1 MVIIMQDTI
10 AAVSTAMGKGGIA
23 VIRISGE
30 RAVSVADKMFKP
42 LNGKSLLDAHSSS
55 AVYGNIYFEGNK
67 IDDGVVTIFRSP
79 RSFTG
84 EDTVEISCH
93 GGILLQEKVLRS
105 ALKSGARMAEAG
117 EFTKRAFINGK
128 ISLSEAEAV
137 ISKINAESEE
147 QLKLAVSH
155 ADGKLKNE
163 MNSIINALVKV
174 LSSCYVLCDYPDEDL
189 SEISTDEI
197 ISTLENCIERC
208 DMLIKSYK
216 TGHAVAEGIPTVIVG
231 QPNTGKSSLLNAFLG
246 YDRAIVTDIAG
257 TTRDV
262 IEERV
267 YVGRVTLS
275 VADTAGI
282 RFGDGVDTV
291 EKLGVSRSI
300 EKLKNAEL
308 ALAVFDGSKEFSEQD
323 NEIISVLKRFSCPK
337 IAVINKSDLGI
348 RFDTSLLKE
357 TCDKTVEI
365 SALSQKGIENLI
377 SAIEDMYFDG
387 EIDYNQTPVLALAR
401 QKNSVSLGREHIQRA
416 LNAIRLGIS
425 PDMAGFDI
433 EDAIAEFEA
442 LDGRRVS
449 EMIVSQIF
457 SGFCVG
463 K

>member
-1 MVIIMQDTI
+1 MQDTI

-30 RAVSVADKMFKP
+30 SAISVGDKIFKP
-42 LNGKSLLDAHSSS
+42 SNGKSLIDIPSSS
-55 AVYGNIYFEGNK
+55 VVYGNIYFDGNK
-67 IDDGVVTIFRSP
+67 IDDGVATIFRAP

-93 GGILLQEKVLRS
+93 GGILLQEKVLQS
-105 ALKSGARMAEAG
+105 ALKNGARLAEAG

-163 MNSIINALVKV
+163 MNSIIDNLVKV

-197 ISTLENCIERC
+197 ISSLEGCLERC
-208 DMLIKSYK
+208 DKLIKSYRA
-216 TGHAVAEGIPTVIVG
+216 GHAVTEGIPTVIVG

-257 TTRDV
+257 TTRDI

-267 YVGRVTLS
+267 YAGRVTLS

-282 RFGDGVDTV
+282 RFGESLDTV
-291 EKLGVSRSI
+291 EKIGVTRSI

-308 ALAVFDGSKEFSEQD
+308 ALAVFDGSRQFSKQD
-323 NEIISVLKRFSCPK
+323 EEIISILEEFSCPK
-337 IAVINKSDLGI
+337 IAIINKSDLGI
-348 RFDTSLLKE
+348 LFDTSLLKN
-357 TCDKTVEI
+357 TCDKIVEI
-365 SALSQKGIENLI
+365 SALSQKGMDELI

-387 EIDYNQTPVLALAR
+387 EIDYSKTPVLSLAR
-401 QKNSVSLGREHIQRA
+401 QKNSVSLGREHILRA
-416 LNAIRLGIS
+416 LDAIKMGIS
-425 PDMAGFDI
+425 PDMAGLDI
-433 EDAIAEFEA
+433 ENAIAEFEA

>member
-1 MVIIMQDTI
+1 MQDTI
-10 AAVSTAMGKGGIA
+10 AAISTAMGKGGIA

-30 RAVSVADKMFKP
+30 NAIDVADSFFKATS
-42 LNGKSLLDAHSSS
+42 GKSLNDTPSSTS
-55 AVYGNIYFEGNK
+55 VYGNIYFEGNK
-67 IDDGVVTIFRSP
+67 IDDGLAAIFRAP

-84 EDTVEISCH
+84 ENTVEISCH
-93 GGILLQEKVLRS
+93 GGVLLQEKVLRA
-105 ALKSGARMAEAG
+105 ALSSGARMAEAG

-155 ADGKLKNE
+155 ADGRLKNE
-163 MNSIINALVKV
+163 MNTIIDSLVKV

-189 SEISTDEI
+189 SEISNEEI
-197 ISTLENCIERC
+197 VTALESCISRC
-208 DMLIKSYK
+208 DKLIKSYK
-216 TGHAVAEGIPTVIVG
+216 SGHAVAEGIPTVIVG
-231 QPNTGKSSLLNAFLG
+231 QPNTGKSSLLNALLG

-262 IEERV
+262 IEEKV
-267 YVGRVTLS
+267 YAGRVTLS

-282 RFGDGVDTV
+282 RFGGDVDTV
-291 EKLGVSRSI
+291 EKIGVGRSI
-300 EKLKNAEL
+300 EKLKKAEL
-308 ALAVFDGSKEFSEQD
+308 VLAVFDGSKELSPQD
-323 NEIISVLKRFSCPK
+323 EEVISILKETDSPK
-337 IAVINKSDLGI
+337 IAVVNKSDLGI
-348 RFDTSLLKE
+348 ALDTSLLEKNFN
-357 TCDKTVEI
+357 KIIQI
-365 SALSQKGIENLI
+365 SIAENHGLENLI

-387 EIDYNQTPVLALAR
+387 EIDYNQTPVLAFAR
-401 QKNSVSLGREHIQRA
+401 QKNSVFAGRECIQKA
-416 LNAIRLGIS
+416 LDAIELGIS
-425 PDMAGFDI
+425 PDMAGLDV
-433 EDAIAEFEA
+433 ESAIAEFEA